1 VLLFERTQRRGK
13 LAKKLEN
20 LLPFLSI
27 SARWSDLQA
36 DEARKEILKM
46 QYLLLIYHE
55 EGPWEAL
62 SEAERQKIYQEY
74 GELRTDLQKAGKY
87 IGGNQLQP
95 ISTAT
100 TVRVR
105 NGKASVTDGPFAETK
120 EQLGGYF
127 LVEARD
133 LDDALAMAARIPS
146 AKTGSIEVRPVV
158 MRPAVSAG

>member
-1 VLLFERTQRRGK
+1 
-13 LAKKLEN
+13 
-20 LLPFLSI
+20 
-27 SARWSDLQA
+27 
-36 DEARKEILKM
+36 M

-62 SEAERQKIYQEY
+62 SETERQTIYAGY
-74 GELRTDLQKAGKY
+74 RALREDLQTAGKY

-95 ISTAT
+95 VSTAT

-133 LDDALAMAARIPS
+133 LDDAMAIAARIPS
-146 AKTGSIEVRPVV
+146 AKTGSIEVRPVI
-158 MRPAVSAG
+158 MR